1 MVIPTR
7 AKGGTLQLD
16 GKLAGWSMIA
26 GPFTSVK
33 EATEHIKSKKVVHGD
48 NGGEWACNQTGC
60 KQWRHCN
67 RHDKCPVQLSIRGT
81 AGSQYCNIYVTEG
94 VAHTLTP
101 KAYARRNSPLSF
113 EEAAQVQGWVEGGKK
128 PKEMKELVQ
137 RKRIAQGESG
147 ELPPAQKLPEGGIAG
162 ISPKTLEPCAS
173 SCNPVLHAAWNA

>member
-1 MVIPTR
+1 MRSDQVV
-7 AKGGTLQLD
+7 D
-16 GKLAGWSMIA
+16 GCTFKPS
-26 GPFTSVK
+26 
-33 EATEHIKSKKVVHGD
+33 IKSKKVVHGD

-81 AGSQYCNIYVTEG
+81 AGSQYWNIYVTEG

-128 PKEMKELVQ
+128 PKQMKELVQ
-137 RKRIAQGESG
+137 RKRIAQSWQFRG
-147 ELPPAQKLPEGGIAG
+147 ARHR
-162 ISPKTLEPCAS
+162 TLRMADIPS
-173 SCNPVLHAAWNA
+173 SDMIQYSLKWSCHGMS